1 MFALLIASC
10 SRAESILIP
19 VDNRQ
24 LHFDLIA
31 SNISV
36 QMTTCSYVDDFTIAQ
51 HKLCLLT

>member
-36 QMTTCSYVDDFTIAQ
+36 QMTTCSYVDDFTFA
-51 HKLCLLT
+51 